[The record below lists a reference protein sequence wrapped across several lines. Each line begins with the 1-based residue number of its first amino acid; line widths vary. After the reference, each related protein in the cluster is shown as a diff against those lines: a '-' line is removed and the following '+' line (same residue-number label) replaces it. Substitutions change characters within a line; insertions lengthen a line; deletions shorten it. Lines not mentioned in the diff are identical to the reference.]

1 MTREAL
7 NEAIELDRSISNF
20 EERMKRIINATNL
33 LCKVKNEGIDL
44 DRVNVGV
51 PDGNKNILIQ
61 VTPQTAIEALRIELA
76 KLEKERDRMENKFKE
91 L

>member
-20 EERMKRIINATNL
+20 EERIKCIINTINL

-76 KLEKERDRMENKFKE
+76 KLNKERDRMENKFKE

>member
-20 EERMKRIINATNL
+20 EERIMRIIDTINL
-33 LCKVKNEGIDL
+33 LYKVKNERIDL

-51 PDGNKNILIQ
+51 PDGNKNVLVQ
-61 VTPQTAIEALRIELA
+61 VTPQAAIEALRIELA
-76 KLEKERDRMENKFKE
+76 KLKKERDLMENKFKE